1 MKNLKWLASFCFIL
15 VFTISCSN
23 DDGHHGVFNCIEGEG
38 NVITQELL
46 INEFKSVKLKSSSN
60 VFITQGSP
68 FKVMV
73 KGQSNIIANIET
85 DIQDDRWEIE
95 FEDCMRDYTKL
106 NFYITMPEI
115 QKLKVSGSGNMKGMN
130 EFDVAEIE
138 LEVDGSG
145 NIDVDISDATKVI
158 ADISG
163 SGEIELAGISDII
176 DIEIGGSGDV
186 SAFNLETNIAYVKIN
201 GSGDVEV
208 FVNDELTG
216 KINGSGDIYYKG
228 NPNIDVD
235 IHGSGK
241 VKSAN

>member
-1 MKNLKWLASFCFIL
+1 MKNLKWLAPFCFIL
-15 VFTISCSN
+15 LFTFSCEN
-23 DDGHHGVFNCIEGEG
+23 EDGHHGVFNCLKGEG

-73 KGQSNIIANIET
+73 KGQANIISNIET
-85 DIQDDRWEIE
+85 DIQDGRWEIE
-95 FEDCMRDYTKL
+95 FEDCMKDYTKL
-106 NFYITMPEI
+106 NIYITMPDI
-115 QKLKVSGSGNMKGMN
+115 QNLKVDGSGSMQGVN
-130 EFDVAEIE
+130 EFDVDEIE
-138 LEVDGSG
+138 LKVDGSG
-145 NIDVDISDATKVI
+145 EMDIELSDATKVI

-163 SGEIELAGISDII
+163 SGEIKLAGAANVI

-186 SAFNLETNIAYVKIN
+186 YAFDLETNIAHAKIN

-216 KINGSGDIYYKG
+216 KINGSGDLYYKG
-228 NPNIDVD
+228 NPYIDMD

-241 VKSAN
+241 VKNSN

>member
-1 MKNLKWLASFCFIL
+1 MKNLKWLAPFCFIL
-15 VFTISCSN
+15 LFTISCKN
-23 DDGHHGVFNCIEGEG
+23 EDGHHGVFNCIKGEG
-38 NVITQELL
+38 NVTTQELL

-73 KGQSNIIANIET
+73 KGQANIIANIET
-85 DIQDDRWEIE
+85 DVQNDRWEIE
-95 FEDCMRDYTKL
+95 FEDCMKDFTKL

-115 QKLKVSGSGNMKGMN
+115 QHLKVSGSGNMKGLN

-145 NIDVDISDATKVI
+145 DIDVELSDATKVI
-158 ADISG
+158 VDISG
-163 SGEIELAGISDII
+163 SGEIELAGTSNRI

-186 SAFNLETNIAYVKIN
+186 SAFDLETNIAYVKIL

-208 FVNDELTG
+208 FVNDDLTG

-228 NPNIDVD
+228 NPDIDVD

-241 VKSAN
+241 VKSSN

>member
-1 MKNLKWLASFCFIL
+1 MKNLKWLAPFCFIL
-15 VFTISCSN
+15 LFTFSCN
-23 DDGHHGVFNCIEGEG
+23 NEDGHHGVFNCLKGEG

-68 FKVMV
+68 FKVVV
-73 KGQSNIIANIET
+73 KGQPNIISNIET
-85 DIQDDRWEIE
+85 DIQNDRWEIE
-95 FEDCMRDYTKL
+95 FEDCMKDYTKL
-106 NFYITMPEI
+106 NIYITMPEI
-115 QKLKVSGSGNMKGMN
+115 QNLKVSGSGSITGMN
-130 EFDVAEIE
+130 EFDLDETK

-145 NIDVDISDATKVI
+145 KIDVELSDASKVI

-163 SGEIELAGISDII
+163 SGEIKLAGTSNII

-186 SAFNLETNIAYVKIN
+186 AAFDLETNIAYVKIN

-216 KINGSGDIYYKG
+216 KINGSGDLYYKG
-228 NPNIDVD
+228 NPYIDVE
-235 IHGSGK
+235 INGSGK
-241 VKSAN
+241 VKSSN